1 MSTKTQTSLA
11 INVLPD
17 FLARLQEHAEERDLT
32 VRDYVLEALLHH
44 MQRETEEEDRRWG
57 ELADEAIQ
65 EGFLSVEESERFF
78 ASLKDA

>member
-11 INVLPD
+11 INVRPD
-17 FLARLQEHAEERDLT
+17 FLDRLQERAEERGLT
-32 VRDYVLEALLHH
+32 VRDYVLEALLDH

-65 EGFLSVEESERFF
+65 EGFLSVEESERYF